1 MGGMSFSSP
10 EFALKEWA
18 VVCELLAA
26 GEIAL
31 LPRKGGIREWGGP
44 GVFELEH
51 RDFLLFPTREHE
63 KPERIKPEF
72 LAKTSA
78 RPAPSGASGC
88 AADPDTVRLDA
99 FARAERIWKV
109 PSRGVF
115 DRLDDLHPWL
125 PPAIDMR
132 FDYKPENPL
141 YLVALRVH
149 RLLAPIIIPHRPE
162 YRGCRSWVPLLP
174 EDRPEAPGATPAMD
188 DARFAGVL
196 ERVDSVFGGQ

>member
-1 MGGMSFSSP
+1 MSFPSP
-10 EFALKEWA
+10 GFALKEWA

-26 GEIAL
+26 GEICL

-44 GVFELEH
+44 GVFALEH
-51 RDFLLFPTREHE
+51 ESFFLFPTREHE

-72 LAKTSA
+72 LKKTAA
-78 RPAPSGASGC
+78 RGDGC
-88 AADPDTVRLDA
+88 AADSDTLRIDA
-99 FARAERIWKV
+99 FATAERIWKV
-109 PSRGVF
+109 PSREAF

-141 YLVALRVH
+141 YLVALRVR
-149 RLLAPIIIPHRPE
+149 RLAAPSVIPHRAD

-174 EDRPEAPGATPAMD
+174 EDRPDAAGAVPAMD
-188 DARFAGVL
+188 DEPFAAVLARVNAAFA
-196 ERVDSVFGGQ
+196 Q

>member
-1 MGGMSFSSP
+1 MTHAAP

-18 VVCELLAA
+18 VVCDLLAA

-51 RDFLLFPTREHE
+51 REFLLFPTREHE
-63 KPERIKPEF
+63 KLERIKPDF
-72 LAKTSA
+72 LARAGRSLGEPK
-78 RPAPSGASGC
+78 
-88 AADPDTVRLDA
+88 PDDSTLTLTA
-99 FARAERIWKV
+99 YARAEHIRRV
-109 PSRGVF
+109 PSRAAF

-141 YLVALRVH
+141 YLVALRVF
-149 RLLAPIIIPHRPE
+149 RLAVPAVVPHRDA
-162 YRGCRSWVPLLP
+162 YRGCRSWVPLEP
-174 EDRPEAPGATPAMD
+174 GDRPATAGAVPAMTD
-188 DARFAGVL
+188 EKFAAVTARLDAAFA
-196 ERVDSVFGGQ
+196 

>member
-1 MGGMSFSSP
+1 MSPSSP

-18 VVCELLAA
+18 VVCDLLAA

-51 RDFLLFPTREHE
+51 REFLLFPTREHE
-63 KPERIKPEF
+63 KPERIKPAF
-72 LAKTSA
+72 LASA
-78 RPAPSGASGC
+78 GRSAGEAK
-88 AADPDTVRLDA
+88 PDDSTLTLTA
-99 FARAERIWKV
+99 FARAEHIRRV
-109 PSRGVF
+109 PSRAAF

-141 YLVALRVH
+141 YLVALRVF
-149 RLLAPIIIPHRPE
+149 RLAAPTVIPHRE
-162 YRGCRSWVPLLP
+162 SYRGCRSWVPLLP
-174 EDRPEAPGATPAMD
+174 EDRPAIAGAVPAMP
-188 DARFAGVL
+188 DAKFSAVVARLDAAFA
-196 ERVDSVFGGQ
+196 